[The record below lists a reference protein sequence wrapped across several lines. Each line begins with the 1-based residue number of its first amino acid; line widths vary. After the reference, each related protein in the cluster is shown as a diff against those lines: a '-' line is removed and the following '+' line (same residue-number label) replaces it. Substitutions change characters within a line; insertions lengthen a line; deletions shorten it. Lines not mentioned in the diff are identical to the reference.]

1 MKKSIFAFAAATAFS
16 GTAYAQSSVTVYG
29 LIDGGFQQTKVEH
42 NSTQINKQNSIAF
55 ASNNGSGNLSG
66 SRLGFRGI
74 EDIGG
79 GSTVGFVLETGI
91 NYINQT
97 LATTTATHIDQT
109 AASNGIASTGTA
121 LFGAVRQGYLSINN
135 NQLGSLRFGTQESLA
150 KGIEMF
156 DPQGGPNLAGTAN
169 LYAQGLVTR
178 YSQAFTY
185 MAPKLGAVDLAI
197 QSTIDGTPTSEGSTT
212 ASSVVPTANRSTSI
226 RAIFNQGPISAGA
239 VYERRSTFG
248 VASGSTNGMSP
259 VAITGTAATIVPE
272 INHYGVGAS
281 YDLKVVKPSVYYFN
295 TKATNSSAAASAGK
309 NTGTLIGLTA
319 PFSTATTATV
329 AYTMGKSENNN
340 STIAYDTKGL
350 QAVVTHSLSKRSNIY
365 GGYGNVAWNSKYIAT
380 ALDVKYTTMTVGM
393 RHTF

>member
-1 MKKSIFAFAAATAFS
+1 MKKSIFALAAATAFS
-16 GTAYAQSSVTVYG
+16 GAAYAQSSVTVYG
-29 LIDGGFQQTKVEH
+29 LLDGGFQQTKVEH
-42 NSTQINKQNSIAF
+42 NNTQINKQNSIAF

-79 GSTVGFVLETGI
+79 GNTVSFVLETGI

-121 LFGAVRQGYLSINN
+121 LFGAVRQGYLSISNK
-135 NQLGSLRFGTQESLA
+135 QFGSLRVGTQDSLA

-156 DPQGGPNLAGTAN
+156 DPQGGPNLAGSSS
-169 LYAQGLVTR
+169 LYAQGLATR

-185 MAPKLGAVDLAI
+185 MAPKLGGVDLAL
-197 QSTIDGTPTSEGSTT
+197 QSTVDGTPTSEGSTT
-212 ASSVVPTANRSTSI
+212 ASSVVPTGNRSTSI

-248 VASGSTNGMSP
+248 VGSNTTSGMTP
-259 VAITGTAATIVPE
+259 VAITGIAATIVPE

-295 TKATNSSAAASAGK
+295 TKATNPSAPASAGK
-309 NTGTLIGLTA
+309 NSGTLIGLTA
-319 PFSTATTATV
+319 PFSTATTGTV
-329 AYTMGKSENNN
+329 AYTMGKSDNNN
-340 STIAYDTKGL
+340 GAIAYDTKGL
-350 QAVVTHSLSKRSNIY
+350 QAVVTHNLSKRSNIY
-365 GGYGNVAWNSKYIAT
+365 GGYGTVAWNSKYSAT
-380 ALDVKYTTMTVGM
+380 ALDVKYTTMTIGM
-393 RHTF
+393 RHSF

>member
-1 MKKSIFAFAAATAFS
+1 MKKSIFAIAAATAFS
-16 GTAYAQSSVTVYG
+16 GAAYAQSSVTVYG
-29 LIDGGFQQTKVEH
+29 LLDGGFQQTKIEH
-42 NSTQINKQNSIAF
+42 NNTQINKQNSVAT

-79 GSTVGFVLETGI
+79 GNTVGFVLETGI

-97 LATTTATHIDQT
+97 LPTTAATHIDQT

-135 NQLGSLRFGTQESLA
+135 KQFGSLRVGTQESLA
-150 KGIEMF
+150 KGIEMY
-156 DPQGGPNLAGTAN
+156 DPQGGPNLVGSAS

-185 MAPKLGAVDLAI
+185 LAPKIGGVDLAI
-197 QSTIDGTPTSEGSTT
+197 QTTLDGTPTSEGSTT
-212 ASSVVPTANRSTSI
+212 AANVVPAANRSTSI

-248 VASGSTNGMSP
+248 VGSGTTNGMTP
-259 VAITGTAATIVPE
+259 VAITGISATVVPE

-295 TKATNSSAAASAGK
+295 TKAVNQSATASAGK

-319 PFSTATTATV
+319 PFNTATTGTV
-329 AYTMGKSENNN
+329 SYTMGKSDN
-340 STIAYDTKGL
+340 SAGTIAYDTKGL

-365 GGYGNVAWNSKYIAT
+365 GGYGMVNWNTKYAAT
-380 ALDVKYTTMTVGM
+380 ALDVKYTTMTIGM

>member
-1 MKKSIFAFAAATAFS
+1 MKKSIFALAAATAFS
-16 GTAYAQSSVTVYG
+16 GAAYAQSSVTVYG
-29 LIDGGFQQTKVEH
+29 LVDGGFQQTKVEH
-42 NSTQINKQNSIAF
+42 NNTQINKQNSIAF
-55 ASNNGSGNLSG
+55 GSNNGSGNLSG

-79 GSTVGFVLETGI
+79 GNTVGFVLETGI

-97 LATTTATHIDQT
+97 LATTTATHIEQT
-109 AASNGIASTGTA
+109 AASNGLASNSA
-121 LFGAVRQGYLSINN
+121 SLVGAVRQGYLAINN
-135 NQLGSLRFGTQESLA
+135 KQFGSLRVGTQDSLA

-156 DPQGGPNLAGTAN
+156 DPQGGPNLPGTAS

-185 MAPKLGAVDLAI
+185 LAPKLGGVDIAL
-197 QSTIDGTPTSEGSTT
+197 QTTIDGTPTSEGSTT
-212 ASSVVPTANRSTSI
+212 AANVVPTGNRSSSI

-248 VASGSTNGMSP
+248 VASGTTNGMSP
-259 VAITGTAATIVPE
+259 VAITGIAATIVPE

-295 TKATNSSAAASAGK
+295 TKANNPSAPASAGK

-319 PFSTATTATV
+319 PFSTATTGTI
-329 AYTMGKSENNN
+329 AYTMGKSETNN
-340 STIAYDTKGL
+340 SAIAYDTKGL
-350 QAVVTHSLSKRSNIY
+350 QAVVTHNLSKRSNIY
-365 GGYGNVAWNSKYIAT
+365 GGYGTVAWNTKYSAT
-380 ALDVKYTTMTVGM
+380 ALDVKYTTMTIGM
-393 RHTF
+393 RHSF